1 MKWYYADAGRQVG
14 PIPQSDFQA
23 LANAGK
29 ISSKT
34 LVWHP
39 GMEDWQKYGKVKR
52 SNRAGIDPVTDGETH
67 SPMEAVCSECSEA
80 FSQEEMFRYGNAWV
94 CAGCKLIFVQK
105 LKEGVSLAGEME
117 YAGFWI
123 RLGAKFID
131 GIILGAIS
139 MFVSFGAGFMM
150 ISSFDPSHAFALSM
164 ILNVLQIAIAATY
177 TTWFL
182 GRYGATLGKMA
193 CKIKVVTADGE
204 RVSYAR
210 ALGRHFAE
218 FISSLILLI
227 GYIMAAFDNQKRTLH
242 DRICNTRVVRK

>member
-1 MKWYYADAGRQVG
+1 MKWYYAEAGRPVG
-14 PIPQSDFQA
+14 PIQPNDFYE
-23 LANAGK
+23 LAKAGK

-39 GMEDWQKYGKVKR
+39 GMGDWQKYGEVKK
-52 SNRAGIDPVTDGETH
+52 SDGAGIEHQTDGEIQGAI
-67 SPMEAVCSECSEA
+67 EANCSECGKA
-80 FSQEEMFRYGNAWV
+80 FPQEEMFRYADTWV
-94 CAGCKLIFVQK
+94 CPGCKAIFIQK

-117 YAGFWI
+117 YVGFWV

-131 GIILGAIS
+131 GIILGAVS
-139 MFVSFGAGFMM
+139 MVVSFAAGFMVL
-150 ISSFDPSHAFALSM
+150 SYSDPSHAFVLSI

-193 CKIKVVTADGE
+193 CRIKVVTADGE
-204 RVSYAR
+204 KVSYGR

-218 FISSLILLI
+218 FISSLILCI

>member
-1 MKWYYADAGRQVG
+1 MKWYYAEAGRPVG
-14 PIPQSDFQA
+14 PIQQNDFYE
-23 LANAGK
+23 LAKAGK

-39 GMEDWQKYGKVKR
+39 GMGDWQKYGKVKK
-52 SNRAGIDPVTDGETH
+52 SDGAGIEPQTDGEAYGD
-67 SPMEAVCSECSEA
+67 MEANCSECGKA
-80 FSQEEMFRYGNAWV
+80 FPQEEMFRYADTWV
-94 CAGCKLIFVQK
+94 CPGCKAIFIQK
-105 LKEGVSLAGEME
+105 LKEGVSPAGEMA
-117 YAGFWI
+117 YAGFWV

-131 GIILGAIS
+131 GIILGAVS
-139 MFVSFGAGFMM
+139 MVVSFAAGFMM
-150 ISSFDPSHAFALSM
+150 LSSSDPSQAFAPAI
-164 ILNVLQIAIAATY
+164 ILNVLQIVIAATY

-193 CKIKVVTADGE
+193 CRIKVVTADGE
-204 RVSYAR
+204 KVSYGR

-218 FISSLILLI
+218 FISSIIFCI